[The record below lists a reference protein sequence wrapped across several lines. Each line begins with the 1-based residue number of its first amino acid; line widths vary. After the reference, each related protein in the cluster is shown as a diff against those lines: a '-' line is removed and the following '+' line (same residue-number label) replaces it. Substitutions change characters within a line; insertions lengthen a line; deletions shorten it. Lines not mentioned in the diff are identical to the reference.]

1 VAKAFVIKR
10 RAHFADTDMAGVLH
24 FAAYYR
30 FMEEVEHAFWRSHG
44 HSVMS
49 EHGGRE
55 IGWPR
60 VATSCEYF
68 APVQFEQVLEL
79 ALRVMRVGNRSITY
93 EIEFRHEGRRIALG
107 RSTAVCCEVIK
118 RGFRP
123 IAIPEPLRQALVAAA
138 ETA

>member
-1 VAKAFVIKR
+1 VAREFVIKR
-10 RAHFADTDMAGVLH
+10 RAQFADTDMAGVLH

-30 FMEEVEHAFWRSHG
+30 FMEEVEHAYWRSHG

-49 EHGGRE
+49 EHEGRE

-68 APVQFEQVLEL
+68 APVQFEHVLEL
-79 ALRVMRVGNRSITY
+79 ALSVIRVGNRSITY
-93 EIEFRHEGRRIALG
+93 EIEFRHEGRRVALG
-107 RSTAVCCEVIK
+107 RSTAVCCEVAD

-123 IAIPEPLRQALVAAA
+123 IAIPDPLRQALIASTK
-138 ETA
+138 TA